1 MARKQF
7 AWASLPDEQLLQL
20 RLRDLKV
27 KVEGTW
33 LEECLHTLHE
43 ELKQRDLRVRPHAW
57 ISSEWFSPDSTPG
70 IAFPFFLAHPRLMQL
85 EKKKIFDVEGGTW
98 SECMGILRHEAG
110 HAINYAYRLYG
121 LKEWQETF
129 GPFDEPYRDF
139 FRPNPHSREFV
150 KHLYQ
155 QVGSYAGRIYAQK
168 HPDEDFAETFAVWL
182 TPYSKWRQKYRNWD
196 ALSKLKFVD
205 HLMREM
211 GPKKPLITDG
221 MLINPIESLNLTLL
235 EYYNKNEEKYRM
247 KAQGYV
253 DDVLQEI
260 FSTNGKGERRIPA
273 GNFIEKNRG
282 HLIDMISHWTGEKT
296 SSIAPLIDKMVGRSK
311 ELSLNLSPRRQSRKL
326 IEVTA
331 LATTLVMN
339 YTYEGKFALK

>member
-1 MARKQF
+1 M
-7 AWASLPDEQLLQL
+7 PDVKAVLNNWETTLMEWNKPLSEMNL
-20 RLRDLKV
+20 KIEGSNLGKLISRLYG
-27 KVEGTW
+27 E
-33 LEECLHTLHE
+33 
-43 ELKQRDLRVRPHAW
+43 
-57 ISSEWFSPDSTPG
+57 
-70 IAFPFFLAHPRLMQL
+70 L
-85 EKKKIFDVEGGTW
+85 EKKSIRFRPKFYLTDTW
-98 SECMGILRHEAG
+98 GCPDKVPLIGIPFYYANPILSQIEDRMNGNLEDEHELMMTLRHEAG